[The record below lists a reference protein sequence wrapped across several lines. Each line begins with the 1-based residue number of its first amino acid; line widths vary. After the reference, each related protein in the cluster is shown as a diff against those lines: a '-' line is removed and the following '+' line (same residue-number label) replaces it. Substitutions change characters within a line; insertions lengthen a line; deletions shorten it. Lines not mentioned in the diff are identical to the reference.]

1 MRYNSDGRS
10 ETGRYTVL
18 SDGLFYFESET
29 GSSALYEI
37 CADGQVSRSSF
48 SATYYASDFASIV
61 FYSNGVVLFNNAS
74 AMFYSYDESSQKIYT
89 YTPSD
94 SSEANAYG
102 FVAEEFDE
110 EDGSITYTDP
120 ADNVTRTYM
129 RFDGKYTVLEDGKG
143 GKLEFQSVGGAEFTV
158 DAVYTDSTG
167 KQTQYYFLVYYGDS
181 GVETMLACLAT
192 GALNGSVSDYLFT
205 VNYFIE
211 VNLTE
216 KTFAFDSEKY
226 IYGLTAYDY
235 TYVEL
240 LTVYGSGLAFLFEG
254 AYGYINVVADVAD
267 GKTVYSVSGSF
278 NFIKD
283 SDGNPLRF
291 TDGTLS
297 KAGFID
303 AQVEGFGNLF
313 ASEFVAADGNT
324 YHLNFY
330 LAYNRNVQQFVYIIH
345 SCTLAEEIFRSDD
358 GSAVYRETFLYS
370 SAFRFVKGENPL
382 TGEVEY
388 YAKGDAF
395 YPTLSYRGEPVAVYN
410 FEEESETRWIFY
422 SREYAGNAYSD
433 FRYCF
438 EFVSDGE
445 GNVESGV
452 LVRYAERNIASAL
465 GDAAR
470 VVCDEETGEA
480 LEITALIVDD
490 VYFEALSCADNGDG
504 TFTVVTSEGT
514 YTVTVHKN
522 EDGEVERVSIAL
534 NND

>member
-1 MRYNSDGRS
+1 M
-10 ETGRYTVL
+10 
-18 SDGLFYFESET
+18 
-29 GSSALYEI
+29 
-37 CADGQVSRSSF
+37 
-48 SATYYASDFASIV
+48 
-61 FYSNGVVLFNNAS
+61 
-74 AMFYSYDESSQKIYT
+74 
-89 YTPSD
+89 
-94 SSEANAYG
+94 
-102 FVAEEFDE
+102 
-110 EDGSITYTDP
+110 
-120 ADNVTRTYM
+120 
-129 RFDGKYTVLEDGKG
+129 
-143 GKLEFQSVGGAEFTV
+143 
-158 DAVYTDSTG
+158 
-167 KQTQYYFLVYYGDS
+167 
-181 GVETMLACLAT
+181 
-192 GALNGSVSDYLFT
+192 
-205 VNYFIE
+205 
-211 VNLTE
+211 NLTE

-283 SDGNPLRF
+283 ADGNPLRF
-291 TDGTLS
+291 ADGTLS

-388 YAKGDAF
+388 YAKGDEF

-410 FEEESETRWIFY
+410 FEEESETRWVFY

-438 EFVSDGE
+438 EFVFDGE

-490 VYFEALSCADNGDG
+490 VYFEALSCVDNGDG

-522 EDGEVERVSIAL
+522 ENGEVERVSIAL

>member
-1 MRYNSDGRS
+1 
-10 ETGRYTVL
+10 
-18 SDGLFYFESET
+18 
-29 GSSALYEI
+29 
-37 CADGQVSRSSF
+37 
-48 SATYYASDFASIV
+48 
-61 FYSNGVVLFNNAS
+61 
-74 AMFYSYDESSQKIYT
+74 MFYSYDESSQKIYT

-120 ADNVTRTYM
+120 ADNVTRTYL

-143 GKLEFQSVGGAEFTV
+143 GRLEFQSDGGAEFTV

-283 SDGNPLRF
+283 ADGNPLRF
-291 TDGTLS
+291 SDGTLS

-303 AQVEGFGNLF
+303 TQVEGFGNLF
-313 ASEFVAADGNT
+313 ASEFVAADGKT

-388 YAKGDAF
+388 YAKGDEF

>member
-1 MRYNSDGRS
+1 MGLTMSEGKFVGRDEIALVPTPTATASWKPVPHVEVIDAVTDVVRAHNWQILDEQYGLARDGQRMFGVIRINR
-10 ETGRYTVL
+10 T
-18 SDGLFYFESET
+18 
-29 GSSALYEI
+29 SSAEW
-37 CADGQVSRSSF
+37 SRCIGIRNSHDRTI
-48 SATYYASDFASIV
+48 AVGLAAGLTV
-61 FYSNGVVLFNNAS
+61 RCCSNLMFGGSMVLKRRHTS
-74 AMFYSYDESSQKIYT
+74 RIE
-89 YTPSD
+89 
-94 SSEANAYG
+94 
-102 FVAEEFDE
+102 
-110 EDGSITYTDP
+110 
-120 ADNVTRTYM
+120 
-129 RFDGKYTVLEDGKG
+129 
-143 GKLEFQSVGGAEFTV
+143 
-158 DAVYTDSTG
+158 
-167 KQTQYYFLVYYGDS
+167 
-181 GVETMLACLAT
+181 
-192 GALNGSVSDYLFT
+192 LNGSVSDYLFT

-283 SDGNPLRF
+283 ADGNPLRF
-291 TDGTLS
+291 SDGTLS